1 MKIQEPDNM
10 GILKTIYN
18 GNYDSAIVVTA
29 LMGLGHA
36 RAAAPL
42 SELSEDGIL
51 IYNSAESPVVTPK
64 EKRVWSSTKKLYYFM
79 SGLHNLP
86 LIGPWLFSIMD
97 AVLRI
102 PPYYPMRDLSRPTIG
117 ALWLH
122 RIIRKKGLCSQL
134 IKEVE
139 LKELPV
145 INTFYA
151 TALEVDSQVPDFD
164 HNYLVV
170 TDTDI
175 NRVWVPRHPES
186 SNIKY
191 LVPCHQARRRLISYG
206 IRKSNVFI
214 TGFPLPKENIG
225 SRFEM
230 EILKEDLFKR
240 LLRLDPKRR
249 FLPVHQDSIRR
260 YLDRNFSEAS
270 PPGKYTLM
278 FAIGGSGVQY
288 KMTRDIIL
296 SLKDKILNSE
306 VDLYFSAGINE
317 NICDFLITEIKSAGL
332 GDLLDDRI
340 RIAYDPDVNIYFRQF
355 NKLLRDT
362 DILWTKPS
370 ELSFY
375 CGLGIPLIISAPVG
389 HHEKLN
395 RRWLREIHAGIS
407 QPGPASS
414 CAEWLDHLV
423 SRGRLAQSAWNGF
436 INARTLGSYKIEELV
451 LKGVFDSGVKPMGK

>member
-1 MKIQEPDNM
+1 MNYEDGKKV
-10 GILKTIYN
+10 GLLKTIYQ
-18 GNYDSAIVVTA
+18 GNYENATVVTA

-42 SELSEDGIL
+42 EDLTKDGIV
-51 IYNSAESPVVTPK
+51 IYNSTDNPSATDK
-64 EKRVWSSTKKLYYFM
+64 EKRVWERTKRIYYFM
-79 SGLHNLP
+79 SRLHNLP
-86 LIGPWLFSIMD
+86 LIGAPLFSIMD

-102 PPYYPMRDLSRPTIG
+102 PPYYPVRDLSKPTIG

-122 RIIRKKGLCSQL
+122 RIIRKHGLCSQL
-134 IKEVE
+134 IKEIE
-139 LKELPV
+139 LKGLPV

-151 TALEVDSQVPDFD
+151 TALEIDSYIPDFE

-175 NRVWVPRHPES
+175 NRVWVPKDPES

-214 TGFPLPKENIG
+214 TGFPLPVENIG
-225 SRFEM
+225 NRYEM
-230 EILKEDLFKR
+230 DTIKEDLFKR
-240 LLRLDPKRR
+240 LLRLDPRKR

-260 YLDRNFSEAS
+260 YLNRSFSEAS
-270 PPGKYTLM
+270 PPGKFTLM

-296 SLKDKILNSE
+296 SLKEKIADSE
-306 VDLYFSAGINE
+306 ISLYFSAGINE
-317 NICDFLITEIKSAGL
+317 SIYSFLLDELKSAGL
-332 GDLLDDRI
+332 EEYLGKSVK
-340 RIAYDPDVNIYFRQF
+340 IAFHNDVMEYFRLF
-355 NKLLRDT
+355 NSMLRET
-362 DILWTKPS
+362 DVLWTKPS

-375 CGLGIPLIISAPVG
+375 CGLGLPIIISSPVG

-414 CAEWLDHLV
+414 CAEWLDHLI

-436 INARTLGSYKIEELV
+436 INARTLGTYKIEELV